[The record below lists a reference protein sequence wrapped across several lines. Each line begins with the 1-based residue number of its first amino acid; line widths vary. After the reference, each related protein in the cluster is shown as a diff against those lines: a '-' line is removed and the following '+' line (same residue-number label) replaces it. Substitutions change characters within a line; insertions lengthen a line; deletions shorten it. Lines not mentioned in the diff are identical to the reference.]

1 MTVIHANFGRP
12 PLHAPT
18 DPDLV
23 IMICYAREDSG
34 EELSWREIATIV
46 GNSRGRT
53 ISHTGAKQDYVRWKA
68 WYRAQP

>member
-1 MTVIHANFGRP
+1 MTVIHASFGRP

-34 EELSWREIATIV
+34 EDLSWREIGTRLGIASSTA
-46 GNSRGRT
+46 GGR
-53 ISHTGAKQDYVRWKA
+53 
-68 WYRAQP
+68 